1 MESQVEVSKDIMGMG
16 TVEKSGPNGKEV
28 VLSVGQGLKRKL
40 EEAFGGSKERA
51 QKLTTQMYA
60 SKIAKVKVFSQVL
73 EIIGNG
79 CGYCYAMGNLLPEQ
93 HGGPECMLMSREEH
107 RQYRQLDQHMSYTKS
122 QGMSR
127 KLGRA
132 CFWCHVS
139 SLGHNSLHPEMVKG
153 ERRCKNKNLVL
164 PLAFAVYINEGLRK
178 AAKSE
183 LIGVEEEGEW
193 INIAEYARWLVLK
206 DEEFGTKG
214 MAVLEWYIRQ
224 RGREVVI

>member
-1 MESQVEVSKDIMGMG
+1 MGMG
-16 TVEKSGPNGKEV
+16 AVEQSGPNDEEV
-28 VLSVGQGLKRKL
+28 VVSGAPVGTRLKRKL

-60 SKIAKVKVFSQVL
+60 NKIAKVKVFSQVL
-73 EIIGNG
+73 EVVGNG
-79 CGYCYAMGNLLPEQ
+79 CGYCYAMGNRLPEE
-93 HGGPECMLMSREEH
+93 HGGQQCTLMSTEKH
-107 RQYRQLDQHMSYTKS
+107 RQYRHLAEHMSYTKS

-139 SLGHNSLHPEMVKG
+139 SLGHNALHPEMVKG

-164 PLAFAVYINEGLRK
+164 PLAFAVYMNEGLKRE
-178 AAKSE
+178 AKLE
-183 LIGVEEEGEW
+183 LIRVEEEGEW
-193 INIAEYARWLVLK
+193 IDIAGYARWLVLK

-224 RGREVVI
+224 RGRGAII